1 MGISMEDI
9 VNAYKERDGISPMD
23 VATLQKEQQA
33 LLERELYELAEDSPF
48 VAACLQYFESGI
60 VSWQE
65 MLLRLSIYL
74 AKQNKALSDDLV
86 KMKVLSTQLL

>member
-1 MGISMEDI
+1 MSVSMDDI
-9 VNAYKERDGISPMD
+9 VNVYKERDGISSIDPS
-23 VATLQKEQQA
+23 TLQKEQQA
-33 LLERELYELAEDSPF
+33 LLERELYELAEDSSF

-86 KMKVLSTQLL
+86 KMRVLAT